1 MQLIICK
8 YVRKVKIAIF
18 GKSFHESFNET
29 IYRIFEKLN
38 RYEVEIYVY
47 EPFFEF
53 IKNTMFILPKIEAL
67 FKYKD
72 DLEQTNI
79 DLVFSIGGDGTFL
92 ECVAFLERS
101 KMPIVGI
108 NSGRLGFLAYIS
120 KDDLDLALELI
131 INKKY
136 IIEKRTMISVEI
148 ENNNFGDFNCGL
160 NEIIVQKKDTS
171 SMISV
176 DVYINE
182 DYMTTYWADGLI
194 VATPTGSTAYSLSAG
209 GPIVVPNSEN
219 FIITPIAPHN
229 LTVRPIVLP
238 DSVEIRLIIHGR
250 SDEFLAALD
259 ARNIFLKNGTELVIK
274 KADYKLN
281 MIRLSH
287 INYFSTLRNKLMWGF
302 DKRNY

>member
-1 MQLIICK
+1 MK
-8 YVRKVKIAIF
+8 FAIF
-18 GKSFHESFNET
+18 GRNFPESFNEA
-29 IYRIFEKLN
+29 IYRLFEKLN
-38 RYEVEIYVY
+38 RYSAQIYVY

-53 IKNTMFILPKIEAL
+53 IKTNLFILPKIEGTFTTRQEL
-67 FKYKD
+67 D
-72 DLEQTNI
+72 SEQV
-79 DLVFSIGGDGTFL
+79 DVVFSIGGDGTFL
-92 ECVAFLERS
+92 ECVSFLERS
-101 KMPIVGI
+101 NIPIVGI

-120 KDDLDLALELI
+120 RDDLDLALEMI
-131 INKKY
+131 IKRKY
-136 IIEKRTMISVEI
+136 TIEKRTMIAVEA
-148 ENNNFGDFNCGL
+148 ENDAFGSFNCGL

-176 DVYINE
+176 DVYIND

-194 VATPTGSTAYSLSAG
+194 VSTPTGSTAYSLSAG
-209 GPIVVPNSEN
+209 GPIVVPEAEN
-219 FIITPIAPHN
+219 FVITPIAPHN

-238 DSVEIRLIIHGR
+238 DSVQIRLTIHGR

-259 ARNIFLKNGTELVIK
+259 ARNVFLKNGTDLLVK

-287 INYFSTLRNKLMWGF
+287 IDYFSTLRNKLMWGM